1 MNFRWTMR
9 RLNRWGMS
17 RHKLR
22 GGFLHSRLGDRLLE
36 REIWVPGRESLAR
49 AFLIGLPI
57 TMIPFLP
64 LQSVF
69 ACGVAF
75 WLRANL
81 PVVFFLQYLS
91 NPATAVIQLPA
102 CYLVGRLVLG
112 ADLSAEW
119 DRVWADP
126 MGIVTRGSL
135 GALYLGSVVLGLGS
149 GVVGYFFTRLV
160 WREKPVRPRAPRG
173 AACAVQAQKKI
184 A

>member
-9 RLNRWGMS
+9 RLNQWGLS
-17 RHKLR
+17 RRKLR
-22 GGFLHSRLGDRLLE
+22 GGFLHTRLGDRLLE

-49 AFLIGLPI
+49 AFLIGMPV

-69 ACGVAF
+69 ACSIAF

-112 ADLSAEW
+112 ADLGADWE
-119 DRVWADP
+119 RVWADP
-126 MGIVTRGSL
+126 MAIVTRGNL
-135 GALYLGSVVLGLGS
+135 GALYLGAVVLGLMS
-149 GVVGYFFTRLV
+149 GVVGYLLTRLI
-160 WREKPVRPRAPRG
+160 WREKAAPRSPRAAP
-173 AACAVQAQKKI
+173 AVVPPARKI